1 MSLPTEN
8 DNTLVNNILNDIQET
23 ENNPE
28 SVFNRQMDD
37 MINQQQ
43 MMGGGGAPAPFHQQQ
58 QQQQQMQMQP
68 QQQYSFVQDNVPTM
82 TMPSQNE
89 PSSMMFTKKP
99 FNYFRYATMFLLF
112 VIVFVGITH
121 PKVYS
126 QLSNVTSLVNTASSL
141 HPPNMAGTTLLA
153 VIGGAIYLVLQ
164 HFIIQS

>member
-1 MSLPTEN
+1 MSLPSEN

-43 MMGGGGAPAPFHQQQ
+43 MMGGASPPF
-58 QQQQQMQMQP
+58 QQQMQMQQPQP
-68 QQQYSFVQDNVPTM
+68 QQQYSFVQDSVPTM
-82 TMPSQNE
+82 MMPPQDE
-89 PSSMMFTKKP
+89 PMMPTKKP

-126 QLSNVTSLVNTASSL
+126 QLNSITSLVNTATSF
-141 HPPNMAGTTLLA
+141 HPLNMAGTTLLA
-153 VIGGAIYLVLQ
+153 VIGGLIYLVLQ
-164 HFIIQS
+164 HFII